1 MGFFFYLDS
10 FGSMFVFDPVSLPLQ
25 YLSAAGY
32 LLFGRAIAET
42 GTFFLTA
49 FRKFTKKGDCL
60 MDDIWNRLKQVA
72 EQGGRKAA
80 CQVKKWG
87 DQASAQGRLWQIRRE
102 IRELY
107 VKIGRCCWEK
117 YRRESEP
124 LFSELFS
131 PIRLLEQEQQS
142 LEMRIHQRKDS
153 KEQ

>member
-1 MGFFFYLDS
+1 
-10 FGSMFVFDPVSLPLQ
+10 
-25 YLSAAGY
+25 
-32 LLFGRAIAET
+32 
-42 GTFFLTA
+42 
-49 FRKFTKKGDCL
+49 

-117 YRRESEP
+117 YRQESEP

-131 PIRLLEQEQQS
+131 RIRLLEQEQQS

>member
-10 FGSMFVFDPVSLPLQ
+10 FGGMFVFDPVSLPLQ
-25 YLSAAGY
+25 YLSAACY
-32 LLFGRAIAET
+32 LLFGRAVAET

-49 FRKFTKKGDCL
+49 FRKFNKERGLSDGRHMEPT
-60 MDDIWNRLKQVA
+60 
-72 EQGGRKAA
+72 ETSGGTGR
-80 CQVKKWG
+80 
-87 DQASAQGRLWQIRRE
+87 AQSGVSGEKMGRSGIRAGRLWQIRRE

-131 PIRLLEQEQQS
+131 RIRLLEQEQQS

>member
-1 MGFFFYLDS
+1 
-10 FGSMFVFDPVSLPLQ
+10 
-25 YLSAAGY
+25 
-32 LLFGRAIAET
+32 
-42 GTFFLTA
+42 
-49 FRKFTKKGDCL
+49 
-60 MDDIWNRLKQVA
+60 MDDIWNQLKQVA

-131 PIRLLEQEQQS
+131 RFVFWSRSSS
-142 LEMRIHQRKDS
+142 LWKCGYISGKTAKSSETHCNPGEIPL
-153 KEQ
+153 